1 MTYEEDRIA
10 KKLNV
15 RRILI
20 PILLGLAAASY
31 LLVSNLMEVHYQE
44 VGEGEG
50 THRWVDSNGNGEVD
64 RELPEEFVRAE
75 EGGAYRKASYKDVL
89 GRVDWGWGAS
99 LAILLALLM
108 MLVRDLAYMYRIRV
122 MTDKELSWRQSFDV
136 IMLWEFSS
144 AITPSIVGGSGLAM
158 FIVNREGIRMG
169 RSTAVVMV
177 TAMLD
182 ELFYIIM
189 VPTLLLFVGASQLFP
204 ESLQNSFFG
213 IEANTVAIFWIGY
226 FFLLFLTLFIVAGV
240 FILPRTIKYW
250 LLRIC
255 KLPFLRKWRYKAME
269 TGNDLMISSHELRGK
284 PVSFWLKAFL
294 ATVFSWTGRYW
305 VVNFIILAFATS
317 WIPFPEHLLIY
328 TRQLVVW
335 VIMLISPTPGGSG
348 IAEVAF
354 SGFLGELI
362 PLGLTG
368 VMAFLWRLISYYPYL
383 FIGAVIFPRWV
394 RKTGMR
400 IRAAKEGSGG
410 SSRG

>member
-15 RRILI
+15 RRIMI

-31 LLVSNLMEVHYQE
+31 LLISNLTETHFQK
-44 VGEGEG
+44 VGEEAG
-50 THRWVDSNGNGEVD
+50 THRWVDQNDNGKVD
-64 RELPEEFVRAE
+64 QQNAAEFVLDK
-75 EGGAYRKASYKDVL
+75 EGEYRKRSYQEIIFSL
-89 GRVDWGWGAS
+89 ELGWGA
-99 LAILLALLM
+99 LLALFMALVM

-122 MTDKELSWRQSFDV
+122 MTDGELSWRQSFDV

-182 ELFYIIM
+182 ELFYILM
-189 VPTLLLFVGASQLFP
+189 VPTLLIFVGASQLFP
-204 ESLQNSFFG
+204 DALQDSLFG
-213 IEANTVAIFWIGY
+213 WELNTVAIFWVGY
-226 FFLLFLTLFIVAGV
+226 FFLLILTLFIIAGI
-240 FILPRTIKYW
+240 FFLPRTIKYW

-284 PVSFWLKAFL
+284 PILFWIKAFL
-294 ATVFSWTGRYW
+294 ATVFSWTGRYV
-305 VVNFIILAFATS
+305 VVNFIILAFATGF
-317 WIPFPEHLLIY
+317 IPLSEHLLIY

-354 SGFLGELI
+354 SGFLREMI

-368 VMAFLWRLISYYPYL
+368 LMAFLWRLISYYPYL
-383 FIGAVIFPRWV
+383 FIGAIIFPRWV
-394 RKTGMR
+394 RKTG
-400 IRAAKEGSGG
+400 IRLRARQRGG
-410 SSRG
+410 

>member
-10 KKLNV
+10 RKLNV

-20 PILLGLAAASY
+20 PVLLGLAAASY
-31 LLVSNLMEVHYQE
+31 LLISNLTEVHYQE
-44 VGEGEG
+44 VGSEQG
-50 THRWVDSNGNGEVD
+50 THRWVDANGNGEVD
-64 RELPEEFVRAE
+64 REDPAEFDKDPE
-75 EGGAYRKASYKDVL
+75 GAYEKASYRDVL
-89 GRVDWGWGAS
+89 ARVDWGWGATV
-99 LAILLALLM
+99 AIFMALLM

-122 MTDKELSWRQSFDV
+122 MTDGELSWRQSFDV

-182 ELFYIIM
+182 EFFYIIM

-204 ESLQNSFFG
+204 ESLQNSLFG
-213 IEANTVAIFWIGY
+213 IELNTVAIFWIGY
-226 FFLLFLTLFIVAGV
+226 FFLVFLTFFIIAGI
-240 FILPRTIKYW
+240 FFLPRTIKYW

-284 PVSFWLKAFL
+284 SIGFWLKAFL

-305 VVNFIILAFATS
+305 VVNFIILAFATG
-317 WIPFPEHLLIY
+317 WIPFSDHLLIY

-348 IAEVAF
+348 IAEMAF
-354 SGFLGELI
+354 SGFLGGLI

-368 VMAFLWRLISYYPYL
+368 LMAFLWRLISYYPYL
-383 FIGAVIFPRWV
+383 FIGAIIFPRWI

-400 IRAAKEGSGG
+400 LRAAKGQY
-410 SSRG
+410 R

>member
-1 MTYEEDRIA
+1 MSYEEERIA
-10 KKLNV
+10 KQLNI

-31 LLVSNLMEVHYQE
+31 LLISNLSEAHFQK
-44 VGEGEG
+44 VGSEEG
-50 THRWVDSNGNGEVD
+50 THRWIDANENGKVDLDDNA
-64 RELPEEFVRAE
+64 EFTNDAE
-75 EGGAYRKASYKDVL
+75 GLYKPLSYRQIL

-99 LAILLALLM
+99 LWLFMALLM
-108 MLVRDLAYMYRIRV
+108 MLVRDLAYMYRIKV
-122 MTDKELSWRQSFDV
+122 MTEGALSWRQSFDV

-182 ELFYIIM
+182 ELFYILM
-189 VPTLLLFVGASQLFP
+189 VPTLLVIVGFSNLFP
-204 ESLQNSFFG
+204 DSLQNSLFG
-213 IEANTVAIFWIGY
+213 IELNTVAIFWIGY
-226 FFLLFLTLFIVAGV
+226 FFLLLLTVIIMVGV
-240 FILPRTIKYW
+240 FFLPRTIKYW

-284 PVSFWLKAFL
+284 PFSFWIKAFL

-305 VVNFIILAFATS
+305 VVNFIILAFATG
-317 WIPFPEHLLIY
+317 WIPLSDHLLIY

-354 SGFLGELI
+354 SGFLAEMI

-368 VMAFLWRLISYYPYL
+368 LMAFLWRLISYYPYL
-383 FIGAVIFPRWV
+383 FIGAIILPKWL
-394 RKTGMR
+394 RKTGIR
-400 IRAAKEGSGG
+400 IREAKDKGEW
-410 SSRG
+410 